1 MNIES
6 PHVTEGQL
14 EKLAEAAWRV
24 REKAYILGTTKVG
37 AAVLSSDGS
46 IFTGCNVEHRFRSHD
61 VHAEVNAITTMV
73 ASGRTDLVAIIIAAE
88 RDRFTPCG
96 SCMDWIYQF
105 GSHACLVGYHSKE
118 GGEVKTFRADELMPY
133 YPM

>member
-1 MNIES
+1 MNIEAPRITDS
-6 PHVTEGQL
+6 QMK
-14 EKLAEAAWRV
+14 KLVEAAWRV
-24 REKAYILGTTKVG
+24 REKAYILGATKVG
-37 AAVLSSDGS
+37 AAVLSSDGN

-73 ASGRTDLVAIIIAAE
+73 ASGRTELVAVIIAAE

-105 GSHACLVGYHSKE
+105 GSHSCLVGYQSKE
-118 GGEVKTFRADELMPY
+118 GGEIKLLRADELMPY